1 MLLESIFTAYLAII
15 PIFVF
20 TSVLLI
26 FLDIHILPKIY
37 ISILDPVMSYTA
49 RQMGKRSMSIASI
62 QNADKEGN
70 KESDENYIDG
80 NLIERDVTLCEGGIQ
95 LSEDFKI
102 QEKGFKLHLPMYL
115 LKSGV
120 EAIIEDDVTKR
131 FTSAELRVWNLL
143 GRNQNYYFHNTSCK
157 RSLTALWFLGFIIRY
172 VFLLPNRLAVCFF
185 GVALTW
191 FCGLL
196 KKTFPNSRLAKWL
209 TGPGYQRCMRLNLSA
224 YAAVIRFHNPENRP
238 KPNTICVAN
247 HTTPV
252 DFAVLASDNTYA
264 VIGQRQGGFFGVV
277 EHILS
282 CSVPTIWFDR
292 GEVFDRSAVA
302 RRMKEHV
309 ATPGALPILIFPE
322 GTCINNTSVMKFKKG
337 CFEVGAVIHPV
348 AIKYDPKYADCF
360 WNSSQDGLF
369 RYLVKMMTSWAMVVD
384 VWYLPPETALP
395 GEDGISFS
403 DRVKKKIAKCG
414 GLVDMDWDGELKRS
428 QPKPTL
434 RIAQQKL
441 FRDFIGANDGEKS
454 PGPSTSE

>member
-1 MLLESIFTAYLAII
+1 
-15 PIFVF
+15 
-20 TSVLLI
+20 
-26 FLDIHILPKIY
+26 
-37 ISILDPVMSYTA
+37 MSYTA
-49 RQMGKRSMSIASI
+49 RQMGKRSMSMASL
-62 QNADKEGN
+62 QNVEYDKDTG
-70 KESDENYIDG
+70 ENYVDG
-80 NLIERDVTLCEGGIQ
+80 NLIEREVTLVEGSIQ
-95 LSEDFKI
+95 LSDDFKT

-131 FTSAELRVWNLL
+131 FSSAELRVWNLL

-157 RSLTALWFLGFIIRY
+157 RTLTALWFLGFIIRY
-172 VFLLPNRLAVCFF
+172 VFLLPSRLAVCLV
-185 GVALTW
+185 GVGLTYI
-191 FCGLL
+191 CGIV
-196 KKTFPNSRLAKWL
+196 KNACPNTRLGKWL
-209 TGPGYQRCMRLNLSA
+209 ASSGYQRCMRLNLCP
-224 YAAVIRFHNPENRP
+224 YAAIIRFHNPENRP

-252 DFAVLASDNTYA
+252 DFTVLASDNTYA
-264 VIGQRQGGFFGVV
+264 IIGQRQGGFFGLV
-277 EHILS
+277 ENVLS
-282 CSVPTIWFDR
+282 CAVPTIWFDR
-292 GEVFDRSAVA
+292 GEVFDRSAVTD
-302 RRMKEHV
+302 RMKEHV

-369 RYLVKMMTSWAMVVD
+369 QYLVKMMTSWAMVVD

-403 DRVKKKIAKCG
+403 SRVKRKIATCG
-414 GLVDMDWDGELKRS
+414 GLVDLEWDGELKRS
-428 QPKPTL
+428 QPKPNL

-441 FRDFIGANDGEKS
+441 FRDLIGAGDGEKS
-454 PGPSTSE
+454 PKPTISD